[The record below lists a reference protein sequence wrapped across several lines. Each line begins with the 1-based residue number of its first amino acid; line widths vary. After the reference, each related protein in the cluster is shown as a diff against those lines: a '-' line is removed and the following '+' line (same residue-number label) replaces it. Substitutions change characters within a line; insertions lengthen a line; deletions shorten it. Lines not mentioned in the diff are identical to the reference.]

1 MLRDMQNKITLESD
15 GLELCLTKFLWYVHE
30 VPTFGVSFN
39 YTNHLHDATM
49 LKCFVHA
56 HFDSE
61 ECVNQCIDKLMEN

>member
-1 MLRDMQNKITLESD
+1 MQNKII
-15 GLELCLTKFLWYVHE
+15 LELNGHVILCLMKYLVCYE

-61 ECVNQCIDKLMEN
+61 EIV